1 MKRIKYIRQYL
12 GVLCMALT
20 LAACNGT
27 GGRATP
33 TLVPT
38 PITVEKPVYTVQRGT
53 VTEVV
58 QLTGRVTPVQQENLY
73 FRSDGVVMEVL
84 VQTGDSVEANTVLAR
99 LDEPEQYQANVAAT
113 ELAYLQA
120 QRNLEQVTLDMP
132 IKLAEAKLALEE
144 ASAELDKAQA
154 AVDALS
160 YPRVVDSLTL
170 EKFRT
175 DFAMAEQRLNM
186 AQTRYD
192 DLSDRPVT
200 DSSRAAALN
209 TLIEARRQNYLAL
222 INLNWAKGEYTQEE
236 IDRIHTELDL
246 AKANYDKAGAEVAL
260 WEADN
265 PTSELAMAEL
275 TLADAEARLTMAQRA
290 LEAVEL
296 RAPFAGEILSL
307 GIAPGSSVSAFQ
319 SVITLAD
326 PGQLEIRAIPET
338 DDLVKLSV
346 GQEAVIRLSSQ
357 SGQDL
362 AAKITS
368 LPLANSVSTIET
380 GIDSSVHL
388 QLEDKTMPLTLGEAA
403 VAVITIDQR
412 EDVLWLPP
420 AALRSFQGETF
431 VYVEAGGVQRRVNV
445 TVGLRSADR
454 VEIVYGLE
462 EGQTVIGQ

>member
-1 MKRIKYIRQYL
+1 MKRMKYIRQSL
-12 GVLCMALT
+12 GLLFMALALT
-20 LAACNGT
+20 ACSGA

-73 FRSDGVVMEVL
+73 FRSDGVVKEVL
-84 VQTGDSVEANTVLAR
+84 VQTGDSVEADTVLAR

-120 QRNLEQVTLDMP
+120 QRNLEQVTLDMS
-132 IKLAEAKLALEE
+132 IKLAEAKLAMEE
-144 ASAELDKAQA
+144 ASEALEKAQA

-160 YPRVVDSLTL
+160 YPRVGDSLTL

-175 DFAMAEQRLNM
+175 DFAIAEQKLNI

-192 DLSDRPVT
+192 NLSGRPVT
-200 DSSRAAALN
+200 DLNRAAALN
-209 TLIEARRQNYLAL
+209 TLIEARRTYYLAL

-246 AKANYDKAGAEVAL
+246 AKANYDKAVAEVAL
-260 WEADN
+260 WAADS

-275 TLADAEARLTMAQRA
+275 TLADAEARFTMAQKA

-296 RAPFAGEILSL
+296 RAPFGGEILSL

-338 DDLVKLSV
+338 EDLVKLSV
-346 GQEAVIRLSSQ
+346 GQEAIIRLSSQ

-368 LPLANSVSTIET
+368 LPLANTVSTRET

-388 QLEDKTMPLTLGEAA
+388 QLEDETAPLTLSEAA
-403 VAVITIDQR
+403 VAVIAIDQR

-431 VYVEAGGVQRRVNV
+431 VYVEVGGVQRRVNI

-454 VEIVYGLE
+454 VEIVSGLE